1 MVKINTDYYGGR
13 EILPSLQLLMFL
25 RIAFVSILLGATVII
40 QVRETKAY
48 FGETLNALYFL
59 IAIIY
64 FLTFLYAISLNRV
77 KDLIKFTYLQI
88 LLDTLF
94 ITAIIYTTGGLESIF
109 SFLYILNIISGGTL
123 LYLRGGITVASFSS
137 ILYGSLLVLSYFGF
151 ISPMNYK
158 GLYTQRHLINEII
171 YRVLVNTTAFY
182 LVAFLSS
189 FLSEQI
195 RRGKN
200 ELKASQKDIANLEML
215 KENIIQSVS
224 SALIAVDEN
233 SKVILFNKGAET
245 LFDIN
250 SEDAILQPIAYVM
263 PFLIP
268 YLSQNRPNDFSQI
281 SYKGT
286 DGAPIELLLN
296 VSPLKGQSDIKK
308 GKIFVFQD
316 TTRLNEMERDIKRME
331 NLAMIGELAARIAH
345 EIRNPL
351 ASISGSIQLL
361 NISKPNDNSKIN
373 KKLMDIVLREIDR
386 LNHLIEDFL
395 QFARPQRK
403 ELEKFSLNQL
413 ILDTLQLFKNSQK
426 MIQQLDIETKFFS
439 ELEIISDSQQIKQV
453 LWNIFLNAYEA
464 MPNGGLIRVTTDT
477 INQTN
482 LNGESRYSAKI
493 TVEDTGPGIQSK
505 LMKDMFKPFS
515 TTKEGGSGLG
525 LAIVK
530 KIIDSLNG
538 KVYSQN
544 LPTRGAA
551 ITIMLPFSIS
561 TTNDSG
567 G

>member
-250 SEDAILQPIAYVM
+250 SEDAILQPIAHVM

-286 DGAPIELLLN
+286 DGTPIELLLN

>member
-250 SEDAILQPIAYVM
+250 SEDAILQPIAHVM

>member
-1 MVKINTDYYGGR
+1 MVKITTDYGRR

-48 FGETLNALYFL
+48 FGETLNTLYFL

-64 FLTFLYAISLNRV
+64 FLTFLYAISLNHI

-88 LLDTLF
+88 LIDTLF

-123 LYLRGGITVASFSS
+123 LYLRGGITAASFSS
-137 ILYGSLLVLSYFGF
+137 VLYGSLLVLSYFGF

-171 YRVLVNTTAFY
+171 YRILVNTAAFY

-189 FLSEQI
+189 FLSEQT

-233 SKVILFNKGAET
+233 SEVILFNKGAET
-245 LFDIN
+245 IFGIN
-250 SEDAILQPIAYVM
+250 SEDAILQPIANVM
-263 PFLIP
+263 PFLRP
-268 YLSQNRPNDFSQI
+268 YLSQNRSNDFSQI
-281 SYKGT
+281 SYRGT
-286 DGAPIELLLN
+286 DGMPLELLLN
-296 VSPLKGQSDIKK
+296 ISPLKGQNDIKK

-331 NLAMIGELAARIAH
+331 NLAMIGELAARMAH

-395 QFARPQRK
+395 QFARPQK
-403 ELEKFSLNQL
+403 KKLEKFKLNEL

-426 MIQQLDIETKFFS
+426 MIQQLDIETTFFS

-453 LWNIFLNAYEA
+453 LWNIFLNAHEA
-464 MPNGGLIRVTTDT
+464 MPNGGLIRVTTDK
-477 INQTN
+477 IKQTN
-482 LNGESRYSAKI
+482 LNGESTYSVKI

-505 LMKDMFKPFS
+505 LIKDIFKPFS

-561 TTNDSG
+561 TTNNPG

>member
-1 MVKINTDYYGGR
+1 MAKIDTDYAQR
-13 EILPSLQLLMFL
+13 EILRRLQLLMFL

-40 QVRETKAY
+40 QVRETRAY
-48 FGETLNALYFL
+48 FGEILNTLYCL

-64 FLTFLYAISLNRV
+64 FLTFLYAVSLKHIKN
-77 KDLIKFTYLQI
+77 LIKFTYLQI
-88 LLDTLF
+88 LIDTLF

-123 LYLRGGITVASFSS
+123 LYLRGGVTTASFSL
-137 ILYGSLLVLSYFGF
+137 ILYTSLLILSYFDL

-171 YRVLVNTTAFY
+171 YRVLINTIAFY

-200 ELKASQKDIANLEML
+200 ELKARQKDIANLEML

-233 SKVILFNKGAET
+233 GKIILFNRGAET
-245 LFDIN
+245 IFKIN
-250 SEDAILQPIAYVM
+250 SEDAILQPVAHVM

-268 YLSQNRPNDFSQI
+268 YLTHNRENDFSHI

-286 DGAPIELLLN
+286 NGMPTELLLN
-296 VSPLKGQSDIKK
+296 VSPLRGEHGVKK
-308 GKIFVFQD
+308 GKILVFQD

-331 NLAMIGELAARIAH
+331 DLAMIGELAARMAH

-361 NISKPNDNSKIN
+361 NISKPHENNEVTE
-373 KKLMDIVLREIDR
+373 KLMGIVLREIDR
-386 LNHLIEDFL
+386 LNNLIEDFL
-395 QFARPQRK
+395 QFARPQK
-403 ELEKFSLNQL
+403 KKLEKFNLNEL
-413 ILDTLQLFKNSQK
+413 ILDTLELFKNSQK
-426 MIQQLDIETKFFS
+426 MIHQFDIETKFS
-439 ELEIISDSQQIKQV
+439 KELEILSDPQQIKQA
-453 LWNIFLNAYEA
+453 LWNIFLNACEA
-464 MPNGGLIRVTTDT
+464 MPNGGPIRITTDRMKQ
-477 INQTN
+477 ND
-482 LNGESRYSAKI
+482 LNAESTYSVKI
-493 TVEDTGPGIQSK
+493 TVEDRGSGIQPK
-505 LMKDMFKPFS
+505 LIKDMFKPFS

-530 KIIDSLNG
+530 KIIDSLHG

-544 LPTRGAA
+544 LPTQGAA
-551 ITIMLPFSIS
+551 ITILLPASIAAA
-561 TTNDSG
+561 DESG